1 MWKILWQ
8 ISPTKHTTTVVYTCP
23 PNTNTHVYTIMI
35 NSFRNMWKSVGSS
48 DRQYKLHIVKSGNP
62 LDWSEDDVLLYYQT
76 RADNTMPDI
85 YKDITLDEW
94 DSIVMYS
101 KIDWLSI
108 QVFWEEQ
115 EFDFDDL
122 ITTLRSINTSIQTL
136 NTTRQSFPA
145 CTT

>member
-1 MWKILWQ
+1 
-8 ISPTKHTTTVVYTCP
+8 
-23 PNTNTHVYTIMI
+23 
-35 NSFRNMWKSVGSS
+35 MWKSVGSS